1 MVNFE
6 YYKVFYYA
14 CLYKNFSK
22 AAEVLNTS
30 QSAVSHTMQ
39 NLENNLD
46 CRLFTRSNHGI
57 LLTAEGEKLYEYVSR
72 AFENFEQ
79 GENEISS
86 MNSADGGVVRIATT
100 ETALH
105 SFLFDSLTAFH
116 SEYPKI
122 KFKMDNLGTLE
133 AIGAVRSGDA
143 DFAIIV
149 NSQKTEAPLSSKKL
163 LKVREI
169 LLAGKYYMKLAK
181 DERSFEDL
189 INVPYIGID
198 HTAATGLF
206 FDEYFKSLGIK
217 KKPDIEIATADM
229 IQPMIE
235 NNFGIGFVPEKMID
249 YSKIGKSLWVIKL
262 KQNPPERYVQLVRNT
277 SLPYS
282 SAAKIFYKFMVPA
295 KEIE

>member
-1 MVNFE
+1 M
-6 YYKVFYYA
+6 
-14 CLYKNFSK
+14 
-22 AAEVLNTS
+22 LNTS

-39 NLENNLD
+39 NLENNLN

-72 AFENFEQ
+72 GFESFER
-79 GENEISS
+79 GESEIFS
-86 MNSADGGVVRIATT
+86 MNSAEGGIVRIATT
-100 ETALH
+100 EAALH
-105 SFLFDSLTAFH
+105 CFLFESLTAFH

-122 KFKMDNLGTLE
+122 KFKMGNMSTLD

-149 NSQKTEAPLSSKKL
+149 SSQKTEPPLSSKKL
-163 LKVREI
+163 LKMREI

-181 DERSFEDL
+181 EEKSMEEL
-189 INVPYIGID
+189 INAPYIGID
-198 HTAATGLF
+198 HTTATGIF
-206 FDEYFKSLGIK
+206 FDEYFKKLGLK
-217 KKPDIEIATADM
+217 KKPDMELATADM

-249 YSKIGKSLWVIKL
+249 YSKIGKSLWIIKI
-262 KQNPPERYVQLVRNT
+262 KQAPPARYVQLVRNT

-282 SAAKIFYKFMVPA
+282 SAAKTFYKFMVPE